1 MASDH
6 GVFSKVGIPFIYFG
20 VGTHKN
26 YHSEFD
32 DYVNINQTFYLA
44 ALNIIYQQLS
54 YLDNAMFEGNIPD

>member
-6 GVFSKVGIPFIYFG
+6 GVFSRAGIPFIYFG

-32 DYVNINQTFYLA
+32 DYDNINKNFYLSA
-44 ALNIIYQQLS
+44 INIIFQQLT
-54 YLDNAMFEGNIPD
+54 YLDNAIFEGTIPD